1 MEKVA
6 VFMLYIYSHNLKN
19 FNLQPGLR
27 EQIRF
32 QSPGQEH
39 TLAGF
44 GNKPALDFNRSSET
58 KTRIT

>member
-1 MEKVA
+1 
-6 VFMLYIYSHNLKN
+6 MLYIYSHNFKN

-27 EQIRF
+27 ERIRF

-44 GNKPALDFNRSSET
+44 GNKPALDFNQSSET